1 MSAIA
6 NIRNTLKT
14 YADQA
19 ASHGDEYEFD
29 GWADHDGNLTDQPQ
43 LEDGYRVM
51 CWWDT
56 ADPANPGYA
65 LRVIR
70 WEDVHNIGEECDE
83 L

>member
-6 NIRNTLKT
+6 NIRDALRAA
-14 YADQA
+14 ADHA
-19 ASHGDEYEFD
+19 TSNGEEYEFD
-29 GWADHDGNLTDQPQ
+29 GWADAHGNLTDQPQ
-43 LEDGYRVM
+43 LEDGYRVL

-56 ADPANPGYA
+56 ADPHNPGYA

-70 WEDVHNIGEECDE
+70 WEDGENIGEESDE